1 MLRAFSLVGREIVR
15 WAIVPV
21 GRRVRVVRIVAVDGG
36 IVMVIL
42 RSVKVEVW
50 SVVPAA
56 SNIWL

>member
-1 MLRAFSLVGREIVR
+1 VGREIVR